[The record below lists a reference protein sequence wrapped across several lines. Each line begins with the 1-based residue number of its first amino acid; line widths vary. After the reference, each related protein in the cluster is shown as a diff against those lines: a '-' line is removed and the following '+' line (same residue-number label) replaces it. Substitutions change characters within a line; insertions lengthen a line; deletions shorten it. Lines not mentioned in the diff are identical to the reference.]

1 MSEAFGRS
9 TAREAT
15 IWKPFIY
22 SFPFD
27 DKQTENR
34 NIIYGLYANA
44 YLNQNKY
51 LTEVESADLA
61 NLLADYNAKIADLT
75 NQEQIVVAEIVS
87 RRYLANIEDL
97 IFRKKMATKQA
108 GIEADDD
115 IWDSKMEALVSDSA
129 ALDTMS
135 ERVASET
142 EKTAARITEI
152 QSYIE
157 IEGIN
162 LSQAD
167 IEIAEKAIQ
176 SSKVDIQKLDAAND
190 ILKIQINTVETA
202 HKLIDV
208 DREIAR
214 TKIQISETDRSINK
228 IDLLDSELV
237 IEKGKTS
244 VAEAETSV
252 AEKRATLAEAKTDE
266 VQSEVEH
273 YRDTL
278 TGQAQD
284 AHDSKIDLMDT
295 RNKGLENN
303 LAIRKN
309 ERDLNIE
316 NRLAVSALE
325 NTFANDDKTLQ
336 STIDTANVS
345 VMTSKA
351 SNVWLKAQAAIKAAE
366 TAAAANISTVLT
378 HTVKKAT

>member
-1 MSEAFGRS
+1 MTEAFSRS

-15 IWKPFIY
+15 IWEPFLY

-27 DKQTENR
+27 ATQTANR
-34 NIIYGLYANA
+34 TIIYGLYANA

-51 LTEVESADLA
+51 LNEVESEDLA

-97 IFRKKMATKQA
+97 VFKKKMATKQA

-115 IWDSKMEALVSDSA
+115 IWDSKMA
-129 ALDTMS
+129 ALATDTAALETMA
-135 ERVASET
+135 EKVASET
-142 EKTAARITEI
+142 EKTAAKITEI
-152 QSYIE
+152 QAYIE

-162 LSQAD
+162 LTQVD
-167 IEIAEKAIQ
+167 IDIAEKAIQ

-190 ILKIQINTVETA
+190 ILRIQINTVETA

-214 TKIQISETDRSINK
+214 TKIDIAETDRNINK
-228 IDLLDSELV
+228 IGLLDSELT
-237 IEKGKTS
+237 IEQGRTS

-252 AEKRATLAEAKTDE
+252 AATRVVLAEAKTQE
-266 VQSEVEH
+266 TENEITY

-278 TGQAQD
+278 TSQAHD
-284 AHDSKIDLMDT
+284 IYDSKIDLMDT
-295 RNKGLENN
+295 RSKGLSDG
-303 LAIRKN
+303 LTMRKN
-309 ERDLNIE
+309 ERDLNID

-325 NTFANDDKTLQ
+325 TTFANDDKTLQ
-336 STIDTANVS
+336 ALVDAANIS
-345 VMTSKA
+345 VMNTKV
-351 SNVWLKAQAAIKAAE
+351 SNTWVRIQGAIEAAK
-366 TAAAANISTVLT
+366 TAAAANIVSTLT
-378 HTVKKAT
+378 HTIKKA

>member
-1 MSEAFGRS
+1 MTEAFSRS

-15 IWKPFIY
+15 IWEPFLY

-27 DKQTENR
+27 ATQTANR
-34 NIIYGLYANA
+34 TIIYGLYANA

-51 LTEVESADLA
+51 LNEVESEDLA

-97 IFRKKMATKQA
+97 VFKKKMATKQA

-115 IWDSKMEALVSDSA
+115 IWDSKMA
-129 ALDTMS
+129 ALATDTAALETMA

-142 EKTAARITEI
+142 EKTAAKITEI
-152 QSYIE
+152 QAYIE

-162 LSQAD
+162 LTQVD
-167 IEIAEKAIQ
+167 IDIAEKAIQ

-190 ILKIQINTVETA
+190 ILRIQINTVETA

-214 TKIQISETDRSINK
+214 TKIDIAETDRNINK
-228 IDLLDSELV
+228 IGLLDSELT
-237 IEKGKTS
+237 IEQGRTS

-252 AEKRATLAEAKTDE
+252 AGTRVVLAEAKTQE
-266 VQSEVEH
+266 TENEITY

-278 TGQAQD
+278 TSQAHD
-284 AHDSKIDLMDT
+284 SYDSKIDLMDT
-295 RNKGLENN
+295 RSKGLSDG
-303 LAIRKN
+303 LTMRKN
-309 ERDLNIE
+309 ERDLNID

-325 NTFANDDKTLQ
+325 TTFANDDKTLQ
-336 STIDTANVS
+336 ALVDAANIS
-345 VMTSKA
+345 VMNTKV
-351 SNVWLKAQAAIKAAE
+351 SNTWVRIQGAIEAAK
-366 TAAAANISTVLT
+366 TAAAANIVSTLT
-378 HTVKKAT
+378 HTIKKA

>member
-1 MSEAFGRS
+1 MTEAFSRS

-15 IWKPFIY
+15 IWEPFLY

-27 DKQTENR
+27 ATQTANR
-34 NIIYGLYANA
+34 TIIYGLYANA

-51 LTEVESADLA
+51 LNEVESEDLA

-97 IFRKKMATKQA
+97 VFKKKMATKQA

-115 IWDSKMEALVSDSA
+115 IWDSKMA
-129 ALDTMS
+129 ALATDTAALETMA

-142 EKTAARITEI
+142 EKTAAKITEI
-152 QSYIE
+152 QAYIE

-162 LSQAD
+162 LTQVD
-167 IEIAEKAIQ
+167 IDIAEKAIQ

-190 ILKIQINTVETA
+190 ILRIQINTVETA

-214 TKIQISETDRSINK
+214 TKIDIAETDRNINK
-228 IDLLDSELV
+228 IGLLDSELT
-237 IEKGKTS
+237 IEQGRTS

-252 AEKRATLAEAKTDE
+252 AGTRVVLAEAKTQE
-266 VQSEVEH
+266 TENEITY

-278 TGQAQD
+278 TSQAHD
-284 AHDSKIDLMDT
+284 IYDSKIDLMDT
-295 RNKGLENN
+295 RSKGLSDG
-303 LAIRKN
+303 LTMRKN
-309 ERDLNIE
+309 ERDLNID

-325 NTFANDDKTLQ
+325 TTFANDDKTLQ
-336 STIDTANVS
+336 ALVDAANIS
-345 VMTSKA
+345 VMNTKV
-351 SNVWLKAQAAIKAAE
+351 SNTWVRIQGAIEAAK
-366 TAAAANISTVLT
+366 TAAAANIVSTLT
-378 HTVKKAT
+378 HTIKKA